1 MGLACG
7 MDVFM
12 GESSEVCVL
21 EGDPGLSR
29 DVYGWEGRGYEE
41 GVIVVGDLVNIV
53 LCDPE

>member
-1 MGLACG
+1 

-12 GESSEVCVL
+12 GESSAVCVL

-29 DVYGWEGRGYEE
+29 DVYGWEGRGCEE
-41 GVIVVGDLVNIV
+41 GVIVVRDLVNFV